1 MDYIYNDMDYIF
13 YVYFRKDEEEE
24 ERMYE
29 KRLPAAERITG
40 WGEGDS
46 QTSLHVPYFV
56 VLILKES

>member
-1 MDYIYNDMDYIF
+1 MDYIF
-13 YVYFRKDEEEE
+13 YVYFRKDKEEEE